1 MPPPPSGADHDYL
14 TWDILSDLDRAVRD
28 RIRALAAEK
37 KIGQRA
43 AARLVLKEIL
53 ALGQPQKT

>member
-1 MPPPPSGADHDYL
+1 MV
-14 TWDILSDLDRAVRD
+14 SDLERAVRD
-28 RIRALAAEK
+28 RVKAVAAEK

-53 ALGQPQKT
+53 ALGKPQET